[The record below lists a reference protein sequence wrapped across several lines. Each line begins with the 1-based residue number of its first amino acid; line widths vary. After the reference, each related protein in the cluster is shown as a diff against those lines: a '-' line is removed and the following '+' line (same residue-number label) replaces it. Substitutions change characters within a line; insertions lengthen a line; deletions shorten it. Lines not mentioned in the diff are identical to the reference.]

1 MKRIVKVPGGRVS
14 ALSEG
19 KGPSIVL
26 LHAANVDMRSWQAVV
41 PGLVRAGFRVVRYDR
56 RGFGESTTDDVAF
69 SNRADLVAVL
79 DAFGIH
85 RAALVG
91 NSLGGEIAFDTAIE
105 FPDRVVAV
113 VGVGAG
119 VGGYLAKPTKP
130 EKVLFEEWT
139 RLTYEPGLDREK
151 LVELGVR
158 IWVDGPGQSPD
169 RVSAAIRDEVARM
182 YRPLLQPNRVAG
194 RSQPLHPPATDR
206 LKELRCPV
214 LAVTGSLD
222 VSTIA
227 TAARHLAQKAPKA
240 RAVVMPDVAHMI
252 GMEAPDK
259 LNQLIVDFLAP
270 LRPWS

>member
-1 MKRIVKVPGGRVS
+1 MKRIVKVPGGRIS
-14 ALSEG
+14 AVSEG
-19 KGPSIVL
+19 KGPSVVL
-26 LHAANVDMRSWQAVV
+26 IHAAIVDMRSWEPVV
-41 PGLVRAGFRVVRYDR
+41 PGLVRAGFRAVRYDC
-56 RGFGESTTDDVAF
+56 RGFGQSTTDDVAF

-79 DAFGIH
+79 DAFEIK

-119 VGGYLAKPTKP
+119 LGGSLTKPTRP
-130 EKVLFEEWT
+130 EKALFEEWA
-139 RLTYEPGLDREK
+139 RLAYSPEPERAK
-151 LVELGVR
+151 LVDLAVH

-169 RVSAAIRDEVARM
+169 RVSAAIRDQVASM
-182 YRPLLQPNRVAG
+182 FRPLMRPKRVAG
-194 RSQPLHPPATDR
+194 RSQPLHPPAIER
-206 LKELRCPV
+206 LNELLCPI

-222 VSTIA
+222 VSTMTA
-227 TAARHLAQKAPKA
+227 TASYLAEKAPCA
-240 RAVVMPDVAHMI
+240 AAVVLPDVAHMI
-252 GMEAPDK
+252 GMEAPDA